1 MIETAILIFS
11 RSARQESRYKKLH
24 PDNKINERVHKAL
37 QNKTIKIVEETGLP
51 YFLIDENNQ
60 VGNSFGERI
69 ANAVEYVFKK
79 KYRNVIAIGNDCPQ
93 LSSKVLLDAAEKINE
108 TKLVVGPDNNGGMY
122 LFGIS
127 EIVFDTKAFSE
138 IPWQSKEACNALL
151 QYQDLVYHEIC
162 LLEKLRD
169 FNKPNDFYFLKKASR
184 LASRFIILLDSIITG
199 NKKIGYSIL
208 ASIYRFRFLNIKQFR
223 APPVSC

>member
-24 PDNKINERVHKAL
+24 PNDKINYRVHHAL
-37 QNKTIKIVEETGLP
+37 QNKTIKIVEDSGLP
-51 YFLIDENNQ
+51 YFLVDENSQ
-60 VGNSFGERI
+60 IGNTFGERI

-79 KYRNVIAIGNDCPQ
+79 KYRNIIAIGNDCPQ
-93 LSSKVLLDAAEKINE
+93 LSATVLLNAAEKIRE
-108 TKLVVGPDNNGGMY
+108 TKLLVGPDNNGGMY

-127 EIVFDTKAFSE
+127 ENIFDAKAFSE
-138 IPWQSKEACNALL
+138 IPWQSREACTALL
-151 QYQDLVYHEIC
+151 QYQDLTCHEIH
-162 LLEKLRD
+162 LLEKLSD
-169 FNKPNDFYFLKKASR
+169 LNKLNDFYFIKKAR
-184 LASRFIILLDSIITG
+184 WFTNRFIILLASILTG

-208 ASIYRFRFLNIKQFR
+208 VSIYRFRFLNIRQFR

>member
-24 PDNKINERVHKAL
+24 PNNKINDRVHQAL

-69 ANAVEYVFKK
+69 ANAVGYVFKK

-93 LSSKVLLDAAEKINE
+93 LSPKVLLDAAEKINE

-127 EIVFDTKAFSE
+127 ESVFDTKAFSE

-151 QYQDLVYHEIC
+151 QYQDLVRHEIY
-162 LLEKLRD
+162 LLEKLCD
-169 FNKPNDFYFLKKASR
+169 LNKPNDFHFLKKASK
-184 LASRFIILLDSIITG
+184 LANRFIIFLDSLITG

-208 ASIYRFRFLNIKQFR
+208 AFIYRFRFLNIKQFR